1 MSDVQ
6 RPSVITLL
14 AVLAIITGV
23 FSLIRGGLMI
33 FGGIS
38 QLMAGVGG
46 VFVLIIGILSL
57 AVGAMALVSGIKVIW
72 NKTGGIALM
81 QKYAFALIGYNVIWV
96 VYSIATGGKIGWMNL
111 ISELAICIITLALIK
126 TSEEVKAYLESVAK

>member
-1 MSDVQ
+1 MPDVQ

-23 FSLIRGGLMI
+23 FSNIRGGLTI
-33 FGGIS
+33 FSGIS
-38 QLMAGVGG
+38 QIVDGVGG

-57 AVGAMALVSGIKVIW
+57 AVGAVALVSGIKVIW
-72 NKTGGIALM
+72 NKTGGIVLLQM
-81 QKYAFALIGYNVIWV
+81 YAFALIGYNVIWV
-96 VYSIATGGKIGWMNL
+96 IYSFATGGKIGWMNL

-126 TSEEVKAYLESVAK
+126 TSEEVKAYLEAIGQ